1 MKVHV
6 TALQKKTLG
15 SPPENMERA
24 AALLEGRKGPSSDFI
39 LLPEIFTCPYD
50 NACFPIYAQE
60 DGGEVCRFLSDLA
73 RREGAY
79 LIGGSV
85 PERDQAGRIYN
96 TSYIYDREGKRIGK
110 HRKVHLFD
118 IDVEGGQ
125 YFKESDVL
133 SPGDKITVF
142 ETEF

>member
-24 AALLEGRKGPSSDFI
+24 AALLADRKGPPPDFI

-50 NACFPIYAQE
+50 NACFPVYAQE

-73 RREGAY
+73 RSQGAY

-96 TSYIYDREGKRIGK
+96 TS
-110 HRKVHLFD
+110 
-118 IDVEGGQ
+118 
-125 YFKESDVL
+125 
-133 SPGDKITVF
+133 
-142 ETEF
+142 